1 MKALLLA
8 GVFAAGLVTALAGV
22 AQADLIAYDPILYSP
37 GALNL
42 DGPVLGFAAPWAADP
57 GVVVVAAGLS
67 SPLALP
73 SQGGAVAG
81 DFNFQAPLV
90 NLQAP
95 AAGKEFWASFLLF
108 HSGPNDETYMG
119 LSPAGAAFGNP
130 PSAGFGVRLGQY
142 GIFVG
147 GAFTPA
153 PLPFTPNGSTDLLV
167 AQFTASGAVWVVQLY
182 VNKATFTVPD
192 LVLNVPAV
200 TYGTMVNL
208 NETQFSSDEFRLGD
222 TAADVAAV
230 QSTPTHPS
238 TWGRLKQLYR

>member
-8 GVFAAGLVTALAGV
+8 GVIASGLVTALAGV
-22 AQADLIAYDPILYSP
+22 ARADSIAYEGVPYAP
-37 GALNL
+37 GALNF
-42 DGPVLGFAAPWAADP
+42 DGPGFGFAAPWAADP
-57 GVVVVAAGLS
+57 GVVVVAAGLA

-73 SQGGAVAG
+73 SEGGAVAG
-81 DFNFQAPLV
+81 DFNFQAPLL
-90 NLQAP
+90 NTQAP
-95 AAGKEFWASFLLF
+95 APGKEFWASFLLY

-130 PSAGFGVRLGQY
+130 PSVGFGVRLGQY

-153 PLPFTPNGSTDLLV
+153 PILFTPNGSTDLLV
-167 AQFTASGAVWVVQLY
+167 AQFTASGATWVVQLF
-182 VNKATFTVPD
+182 VNKSTFTVPD
-192 LVLNVPAV
+192 LVMNVAPV

-208 NETQFSSDEFRLGD
+208 NETQFISDEFRLGD
-222 TAADVAAV
+222 TAGDVAAAGP
-230 QSTPTHPS
+230 TPTQTS